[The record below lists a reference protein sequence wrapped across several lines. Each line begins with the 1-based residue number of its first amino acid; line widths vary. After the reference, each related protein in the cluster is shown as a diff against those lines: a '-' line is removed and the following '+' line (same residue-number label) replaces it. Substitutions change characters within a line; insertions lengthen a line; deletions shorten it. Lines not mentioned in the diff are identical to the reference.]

1 MPKYRVEMKKF
12 KDGTWYVKTETDS
25 KAAAI
30 SVAHNKSNGREYNV
44 IECDTGDIIEH
55 GDEDAS
61 MKEFSCS
68 KEGYDTMHPF

>member
-44 IECDTGDIIEH
+44 IECGPV
-55 GDEDAS
+55 S
-61 MKEFSCS
+61 RFST
-68 KEGYDTMHPF
+68 K

>member
-1 MPKYRVEMKKF
+1 MGGFIMPKYRVEMKKF

-44 IECDTGDIIEH
+44 IECGPV
-55 GDEDAS
+55 S
-61 MKEFSCS
+61 RFST
-68 KEGYDTMHPF
+68 K